1 MSIFRYEKHEQRKEN
16 TQQTTIVQAAGG
28 IVRVHVSIYK
38 KIILKNKRKIIADY
52 NFTIKLVKPW

>member
-16 TQQTTIVQAAGG
+16 TQQTTIVQAAGVLLG
-28 IVRVHVSIYK
+28 FMYPFIK